1 MGPEGWRLPPPK
13 ATGCTPTWAG
23 LGGDAG
29 PSRRQNNAV
38 LGQALQDPATPTGEA
53 IQSLQ
58 HLGWV
63 DVTAL
68 SVVATFLVLGLF
80 QGIVWQV
87 SRIAILLIAYGLS
100 SHLAQNL
107 SAFLLG
113 FTQKPDETASQEQ
126 VETAYYVACVLIFLL
141 TLIVLSLLT
150 RLLQHLVRK
159 AGMSFFDRLG
169 GGIVGMATG
178 SVLVLVGLTAVFM
191 FVPGSSVAQAAESSQ
206 SLKVSRW
213 AVQQLGSFV
222 PPELQKVFP
231 EEGSATHA
239 PLDAADPNQPPTQP
253 LTPLLREGMPDVH
266 GEGGKEESESPDRG
280 GAALP
285 PKSRPQAGG
294 QLHSPTPAQPNPPVT
309 QPPGAQP
316 VPQGSGQR

>member
-1 MGPEGWRLPPPK
+1 MV
-13 ATGCTPTWAG
+13 
-23 LGGDAG
+23 
-29 PSRRQNNAV
+29 V
-38 LGQALQDPATPTGEA
+38 LGQALQDPVATPTGEA

-100 SHLAQNL
+100 SHLAHNL
-107 SAFLLG
+107 STFLLG
-113 FTQKPDETASQEQ
+113 FTQKPGEPASQEQ
-126 VETAYYVACVLIFLL
+126 VDTAYYVACVLIFLL

-178 SVLVLVGLTAVFM
+178 AVLVLVGLTAVFM
-191 FVPGSSVAQAAESSQ
+191 FVPGSSVAQAAESSR

-231 EEGSATHA
+231 EEGSPTHA
-239 PLDAADPNQPPTQP
+239 PLDAAEP
-253 LTPLLREGMPDVH
+253 TPLLRDGLHDLH
-266 GEGGKEESESPDRG
+266 GEGGKDEQESPDHG
-280 GAALP
+280 GAIVA
-285 PKSRPQAGG
+285 PKSKLEAGG
-294 QLHSPTPAQPNPPVT
+294 HPNSPDPAQPT
-309 QPPGAQP
+309 QPVSSPPKTPP

>member
-1 MGPEGWRLPPPK
+1 MGPEGWRLSLPK
-13 ATGCTPTWAG
+13 ATGSTASCAR

-29 PSRRQNNAV
+29 CPGRQNNGV
-38 LGQALQDPATPTGEA
+38 LGQALQDPVATSTGET
-53 IQSLQ
+53 IQTLQ

-100 SHLAQNL
+100 SHLAQ
-107 SAFLLG
+107 SFSTFLLG
-113 FTQKPDETASQEQ
+113 FTLKPGETASQEQ
-126 VETAYYVACVLIFLL
+126 VDTAYYVACVLIFLL

-178 SVLVLVGLTAVFM
+178 AVLVLVGLTAVFM
-191 FVPGSSVAQAAESSQ
+191 FVPGSSVAQAAEASQ

-231 EEGSATHA
+231 EEGSAISA
-239 PLDAADPNQPPTQP
+239 PRDAEESKGS
-253 LTPLLREGMPDVH
+253 LL
-266 GEGGKEESESPDRG
+266 EGGQDLRG
-280 GAALP
+280 DAGKDEHEALP
-285 PKSRPQAGG
+285 HSEHPAVPKSRLQAGG
-294 QLHSPTPAQPNPPVT
+294 QSSDPEATPPTTPTNPPPSSSGT
-309 QPPGAQP
+309 PPGS
-316 VPQGSGQR
+316 QGSGQR